1 MHAFLT
7 LLRRRRIALS
17 VTAGLLLVYTLAGF
31 LLVPHL
37 ARSAIH
43 DYVEHTLGRHV
54 AIGELTFNPYSF
66 VVRVSDFQ
74 LREAN
79 DEPLLGFQ
87 SLLVN
92 AEPFASL
99 FHRAITLKQLQL
111 VAPDISVVIA
121 ADGSLN
127 LARLAPPSDAPPST
141 QATSVPRIRIGTL
154 DVSDGRV
161 ALEDRSR
168 PQPFS
173 AELKPIR
180 FTLADFRTT
189 ADHQNLY
196 RFDAASAAGEHFT
209 WSGTFSVQPL
219 GSEGDFGVHG
229 LLASTI
235 DAYLQDQL
243 PAQLTSGVID
253 LDGHYTLALQPALEL
268 GIDLPAIT
276 LRDFAVA
283 ARNGGDT
290 KPPVAIRQIGVDA
303 LAFSLARRE
312 LTVKAVNIDG
322 AQLDVR
328 RERDGS
334 INLLKLL
341 PASEPPPATQANASA
356 TAPAEPAQVATPS
369 APMRIAVERV
379 QLSDAAVHV
388 EDRSV
393 QPAAQFALAP
403 IDATLGG
410 YSSDPAAMLNL
421 AANVTIN
428 DSGHLHAQ
436 GTAQMQPLNTQLA
449 LQLDGFALAAV
460 QPYVAQAT
468 NATLNRGVL
477 GVKGDLS
484 YAQADQGAAQLRF
497 RGDVKVDDFRASG
510 GGEGNDRHDDFA
522 RWKQLAISG
531 IDFQQAPDKLGI
543 ERVTLKQPFA
553 RVVIN
558 PDQTLNITRI
568 LKASSP
574 AKPAPA
580 AKSASATM
588 PLRIKQIVVEN
599 GSAFFA
605 DRSIE
610 PSFATGIVKLHGAIG
625 NLSSD
630 PKSRATIKLD
640 GQVDRYSP
648 VEISGTSSLL
658 AATEHSD
665 IKLAF
670 RNMELTTFNPY
681 SGKFAGYDISKGKL
695 TTELSYKID
704 NRQLEAE
711 HHVIVDQLEFG
722 DATHSKDAA
731 PLPIKLAV
739 ALLKDRRGIID
750 LELPVRGSLDDP
762 DFRYGKIVWKVLG
775 NILTKIVTAPF
786 AAIGSLFGGG
796 AELSY
801 IDFPAGSAE
810 LTPRAAGKLD
820 TLGKALADRPQLK
833 LDVPVIVADADRT
846 ALAHAALAAK
856 LPADLNNDKARL
868 RALEKLHKE
877 LLKQSVKFPDGVDE
891 VPARIAYVEPLVLA
905 KLAPGD
911 DEMQR
916 IGRERARVVQAALLA
931 KPDISGE
938 RIFIT
943 TDQAPEAGD
952 DGMVRMKMKLQ

>member
-1 MHAFLT
+1 MHAFLS
-7 LLRRRRIALS
+7 LLRRHRIALS

-31 LLVPHL
+31 FLVPHV

-43 DYVEHTLGRHV
+43 DYVENTLGRHV
-54 AIGELTFNPYSF
+54 EIGELTFNPYSF
-66 VVRVSDFQ
+66 VARVSDFE
-74 LREAN
+74 LREAD
-79 DEPLLGFQ
+79 DEPLLGFR

-99 FHRAITLKQLQL
+99 VHRAITLKQLQL
-111 VAPDISVVIA
+111 LAPDVSVVIA

-127 LARLAPPSDAPPST
+127 LAKLAPPSSADAPPST
-141 QATSVPRIRIGTL
+141 EATGVPRIRIATL
-154 DVSDGRV
+154 EVGDGRV
-161 ALEDRSR
+161 AFEDRSR
-168 PQPFS
+168 PQPFH

-180 FTLADFRTT
+180 FALTDFSTT

-196 RFDAASAAGEHFT
+196 RFDAASAAGERLS

-219 GSEGDFGVHG
+219 GSAGDFGVHG
-229 LLASTI
+229 LHATTI
-235 DAYLQDQL
+235 AAYLQDQL
-243 PAQLTSGVID
+243 PMQLTSGVID
-253 LDGHYTLALQPALEL
+253 LDGHYTLALQPALDL
-268 GIDLPAIT
+268 GVTLPAIT

-283 ARNGGDT
+283 ARGDDAA
-290 KPPVAIRQIGVDA
+290 KPPVAIRQIGVDT

-341 PASEPPPATQANASA
+341 PASEPPAKTDAAEP
-356 TAPAEPAQVATPS
+356 APAETPA
-369 APMRIAVERV
+369 APMHIAVERV
-379 QLSDAAVHV
+379 QLGDATVHV
-388 EDRSV
+388 EDRAV
-393 QPAAQFALAP
+393 QPAAQFTLAP
-403 IDATLGG
+403 IAATIDG
-410 YSSDPAAMLNL
+410 YSSDPAAALNL
-421 AANVTIN
+421 VADITIN

-436 GTAQMQPLNTQLA
+436 GTTRLQPLQTQIA
-449 LQLDGFALAAV
+449 LQLDGFSLAAV

-477 GVKGDLS
+477 AVKGDLD
-484 YAQADQGAAQLRF
+484 YAQPDHGAAQLRF
-497 RGDVKVDDFRASG
+497 RGDVNVADFRASG
-510 GGEGNDRHDDFA
+510 GGEGKDRRDDFA
-522 RWKQLAISG
+522 RWSQLAISG
-531 IDFQQAPDKLGI
+531 IDFQQAPDKLSV

-558 PDQTLNITRI
+558 PDQTLNVAQI
-568 LKASSP
+568 LKPSSP
-574 AKPAPA
+574 AASTPAPA
-580 AKSASATM
+580 AKSASAPM
-588 PLRIKQIVVEN
+588 PIRIGQISLTD

-610 PSFATGIVKLHGAIG
+610 PSFATGIVKLHGAIR

-640 GQVDRYSP
+640 GQVDKYSP

-695 TTELSYKID
+695 TTELSYKIEQ
-704 NRQLEAE
+704 RQLEAE

-739 ALLKDRRGIID
+739 ALLKDRRGVID

-762 DFRYGKIVWKVLG
+762 EFRYGKIVWSVLG

-786 AAIGSLFGGG
+786 AAIGSMFGGG

-801 IDFPAGSAE
+801 LDFPAGTAE
-810 LTPRAAGKLD
+810 LTPRATGKLD

-833 LDVPVIVADADRT
+833 LDVPVTVADADR
-846 ALAHAALAAK
+846 AALARSALAAR
-856 LPADLNNDKARL
+856 LPADLKDDKARL
-868 RALEKLHKE
+868 HALEKLHKE
-877 LLKQSVKFPDGVDE
+877 LLKKSVSFPDGVDE
-891 VPARIAYVEPLVLA
+891 VPARIAYLEPLVLD
-905 KLAPGD
+905 KLSPGD

-916 IGRERARVVQAALLA
+916 IGRERARIVQAALLA
-931 KPDISGE
+931 KPDITGE

-952 DGMVRMKMKLQ
+952 DGMVRMKLKLQ